1 MRVFTVL
8 NTFNFF
14 IIWRFEA
21 RRQAVFPNFSGSDL
35 LHIIGTF
42 RFPVYFMQNLDDRV
56 IREFGI
62 GNSSPVLQF

>member
-1 MRVFTVL
+1 MRAFTVL
-8 NTFNFF
+8 GTLNFF
-14 IIWRFEA
+14 IIWRFEV
-21 RRQAVFPNFSGSDL
+21 RRQAHFPNFSGRDL
-35 LHIIGTF
+35 PHIIGTF